1 MSDWLCVLLVFV
13 ITFAGSFVQNIA
25 GFGFVIMCMAFFPM
39 FLPIGTCLVAAQA
52 GGAMLSLVML
62 FGRFHEIKWSYAAP
76 PVIGAS
82 AASLLGLVFLG
93 GIGAEAYMVA
103 LGVLLVLLAV
113 WMWRLSDRVKIKP
126 SPVSGGICG
135 ALGGLMGSVFGVS
148 VPPIVLYYTSN
159 MGEDKDGY
167 MAPLQITLF
176 MQTAVCLA
184 GRAALGMWPA
194 GAWPLIAAAA
204 AGLLL
209 GKIPGSRIYG
219 RLDVK
224 RLRTIIYIFIALLGL
239 YTIFS
244 NI

>member
-13 ITFAGSFVQNIA
+13 ITFAGSFIQNIA

-39 FLPIGTCLVAAQA
+39 FLPIGQSLVCAQT
-52 GGAMLSLVML
+52 GGALLSLVML
-62 FGRFHEIKWSYAAP
+62 IGRFHELKLSYVAS
-76 PVIGAS
+76 PVICAS
-82 AASLLGLVFLG
+82 AASLIGLLFLG
-93 GIGAEAYMVA
+93 GISAEAYMVA
-103 LGVLLVLLAV
+103 LGVLLVLLAL
-113 WMWRLSDRVKIKP
+113 WMWKFSAKCRIKP
-126 SPVSGGICG
+126 SPLSGGICG

-167 MAPLQITLF
+167 MAPLQLTLF
-176 MQTAVCLA
+176 VQTAACLA
-184 GRAALGMWPA
+184 GRAALDMWPA
-194 GAWPLIAAAA
+194 GMWRLIAAAA

-209 GKIPGSRIYG
+209 GKIPGSRVYG

-224 RLRTIIYIFIALLGL
+224 KLKNVIYAFVALLGL